1 MVIVLLFED
10 KGLKKTIQ
18 ITVPTTS
25 TKLYIV
31 IFQWIDMIY
40 KEYLMI
46 IWYDVIVILFH
57 VNRNSMNKMVYT
69 PNFQILTL
77 QTTK

>member
-1 MVIVLLFED
+1 MAIVLLFED
-10 KGLKKTIQ
+10 KGLTEQ
-18 ITVPTTS
+18 SSSQSQPHLQNCT
-25 TKLYIV
+25 LL
-31 IFQWIDMIY
+31 FFNAMDMIY
-40 KEYLMI
+40 KEYLMS

-57 VNRNSMNKMVYT
+57 ANRNSMNKMVYT